1 MSLESALR
9 QLGKEIQ
16 QDERFVRLQAAA
28 KANDEDKEL
37 QDKMGEMQLI
47 SLNYQQEQEKGEA
60 ADQDKLSQLQKDYE
74 SLYNEIMSMQTMVE
88 YSGVAH
94 EMEHMAQYISRMIG
108 LFFDGEDPD
117 TCELASEDACT
128 HDCST
133 CGGCH

>member
-1 MSLESALR
+1 
-9 QLGKEIQ
+9 
-16 QDERFVRLQAAA
+16 
-28 KANDEDKEL
+28 
-37 QDKMGEMQLI
+37 
-47 SLNYQQEQEKGEA
+47 
-60 ADQDKLSQLQKDYE
+60 
-74 SLYNEIMSMQTMVE
+74 MQTMVE

-117 TCELASEDACT
+117 TCELPPEDACT

>member
-60 ADQDKLSQLQKDYE
+60 
-74 SLYNEIMSMQTMVE
+74 
-88 YSGVAH
+88 GP
-94 EMEHMAQYISRMIG
+94 G
-108 LFFDGEDPD
+108 
-117 TCELASEDACT
+117 
-128 HDCST
+128 
-133 CGGCH
+133 

>member
-47 SLNYQQEQEKGEA
+47 SLNYQQ
-60 ADQDKLSQLQKDYE
+60 
-74 SLYNEIMSMQTMVE
+74 
-88 YSGVAH
+88 
-94 EMEHMAQYISRMIG
+94 
-108 LFFDGEDPD
+108 
-117 TCELASEDACT
+117 
-128 HDCST
+128 
-133 CGGCH
+133 